1 MTEKPNLLILSGFA
15 GVGKDTVLNHLL
27 SNDARFAPSISF
39 STRTPRPKEID
50 GVDYYFITRDAFEA
64 KLKRGD
70 FLEHTEFCG
79 NYYGTPRSE
88 IERNAKL
95 GRITVLEIETDGAT
109 QVMEL
114 TDNYVSIFLAMENFE
129 TLEARLRGRATE
141 TEESIRMRLAKARK
155 ELLLLPRYQH
165 VLVNYNNR
173 AADVAKT
180 ISQLFFNEPLSY
192 PELCVS
198 DIEEFV
204 QTLSKT

>member
-1 MTEKPNLLILSGFA
+1 MTESPNLLILSGFA
-15 GVGKDTVLNHLL
+15 GVGKDTVLRHLL
-27 SNDARFAPSISF
+27 TEDPRFAPSISY

-50 GVDYYFITRDAFEA
+50 GVDYYFISREAFEA
-64 KLKRGD
+64 KLVRGD

-88 IERNAKL
+88 IERNSKL
-95 GRITVLEIETDGAT
+95 GRITVLEIETDGAA
-109 QVMEL
+109 QVMQL
-114 TDNYVSIFLAMENFE
+114 TDNYVSVFLASENFA

-173 AADVAKT
+173 ARDVAKT
-180 ISQLFFNEPLSY
+180 ISELFFNEKLTF
-192 PELCVS
+192 PELCVT
-198 DIEEFV
+198 DTKKFV
-204 QTLSKT
+204 QNMLNT